1 MSSFFIARPWL
12 LVLLVVPILFYLV
25 KFRKVNSSQ
34 QMMTREI
41 YNFFNRENTK
51 KIRRNFKLFTLPWI
65 LGVLAMSGPT
75 VVDEDKPLF
84 QNEELWVWVMD
95 LSNSMLADDIKPN
108 RYMQMRYSLNQLL
121 NKANPTKK
129 IALVVF
135 AGNAYTLVP
144 PTNDFNTLKTYIRQL
159 DPSVM
164 PMQGTDL
171 MRAVQHASKI
181 PDEMNVQGNILVITD
196 GINQESEALKLA
208 EYINQSNNN
217 FFLYII
223 GTNEGSALKL
233 GNGSLLKDNNGEIV
247 VSRSDLKNVETLVKN
262 SRIKA
267 YSSRNE
273 NDLVNIFKVSAAL
286 HDVELKD
293 VYHEYDL
300 GYWMALPLLLLVL
313 VFRQGFIFSV
323 LVPLMLSSALLYTPD
338 ACADDME
345 GIRLYNNAQYLEAA
359 KEFEDEIWKGNAY
372 YKAGEYALAIEAYE
386 SASSSSD
393 NLLRTYNL
401 ANAYAMNGELDTAIL
416 LYQQVLETKN
426 EHNFDARYNLELLKK
441 LQMQEIAKR
450 HAINETVD
458 IVSTDRA
465 DDNDCTKDRGC
476 PVINP
481 ENLIRNRLINLQRK
495 SDHKT
500 GPAQQW

>member
-1 MSSFFIARPWL
+1 MSSFYIARPWL
-12 LVLLVVPILFYLV
+12 LILLVVPVLFYLIR
-25 KFRKVNSSQ
+25 FRKVNSSQ
-34 QMMTREI
+34 QMMTKEI
-41 YNFFNRENTK
+41 YNFFNLENTR

-65 LGVLAMSGPT
+65 LGVLALSGPT

-95 LSNSMLADDIKPN
+95 LSNSMLADDIRPN

-121 NKANPTKK
+121 NRATPTKK

-171 MRAVQHASKI
+171 MRAVQHASEI
-181 PDEMNVQGNILVITD
+181 PKEMNVQGNILVITD
-196 GINQESEALKLA
+196 GISQESEALKLA
-208 EYINQSNNN
+208 EYVNQSDDN
-217 FFLYII
+217 FYIYVI

-247 VSRSDLKNVETLVKN
+247 VARSDLKNVETLVKN
-262 SRIKA
+262 AKIKI
-267 YSSRNE
+267 YSSKNE
-273 NDLVNIFKVSAAL
+273 NELSDIFRVSAAR
-286 HDVELKD
+286 HNVEIRD
-293 VYHEYDL
+293 VYHECDL

-313 VFRQGFIFSV
+313 VFRQGFIFSL
-323 LVPLMLSSALLYTPD
+323 LVTFILSSSLFYSPETYAG
-338 ACADDME
+338 DME
-345 GIRLYNNAQYLEAA
+345 GIELFNSAQYDKAA
-359 KEFEDEIWKGNAY
+359 EEFNDKIWKGNAY
-372 YKAGEYALAIEAYE
+372 YKAGEYSKAIEAYE
-386 SASSSSD
+386 SASKNSD
-393 NLLRTYNL
+393 NILRTYNL
-401 ANAYAMNGELDTAIL
+401 ANAYAMNGEIETAIL

-441 LQMQEIAKR
+441 LQMQEIAKK

-458 IVSTDRA
+458 VVRTDRA
-465 DDNDCTKDRGC
+465 DDNDCSKDRGC

-481 ENLIRNRLINLQRK
+481 ENLIRNRLINLQRR